1 MTMLKGT
8 WRLVPIA
15 CTAAC
20 YSYTPIQPAAA
31 PPGIDVRARITGAAF
46 DRVAPMLGT
55 FDSRILVGNVV
66 ENNNGSMM
74 LEVPNGAAPN
84 VPSDVVQTHARIPLS
99 PNDLVSLE
107 ERKLSVP
114 RTLLL
119 TGGIVAVVGAAAGLA
134 LRSGADPQPG
144 NVTPEPPP
152 ITRIPIFR
160 FHF

>member
-1 MTMLKGT
+1 MLKRT
-8 WRLVPIA
+8 WRFVPIA

-20 YSYTPIQPAAA
+20 YSYTPIQPASA
-31 PPGIDVRARITGAAF
+31 PTGIDVRARITGAAF

-84 VPSDVVQTHARIPLS
+84 VPTDVVQTHARIPLS
-99 PNDLVSLE
+99 PGDLVSLE
-107 ERKLSVP
+107 QRKLDKV
-114 RTLLL
+114 RTILLV
-119 TGGIVAVVGAAAGLA
+119 GSIVAVVGVGAGVA

-144 NVTPEPPP
+144 NITPEPPP
-152 ITRIPIFR
+152 VTRIPVFR

>member
-1 MTMLKGT
+1 ME
-8 WRLVPIA
+8 
-15 CTAAC
+15 
-20 YSYTPIQPAAA
+20 
-31 PPGIDVRARITGAAF
+31 VRARITGAAF

-55 FDSRILVGNVV
+55 FDSRILLGSVV

-84 VPSDVVQTHARIPLS
+84 VSADVVQTHARIPLS
-99 PNDLVSLE
+99 ASDLVSLE
-107 ERKLSVP
+107 HRKLDKP
-114 RTLLL
+114 RTILLA
-119 TGGIVAVVGAAAGLA
+119 GSIVAVVAAGAGLA

-144 NVTPEPPP
+144 NITPEPPP

>member
-1 MTMLKGT
+1 MHREG
-8 WRLVPIA
+8 
-15 CTAAC
+15 
-20 YSYTPIQPAAA
+20 
-31 PPGIDVRARITGAAF
+31 D
-46 DRVAPMLGT
+46 
-55 FDSRILVGNVV
+55 VV
-66 ENNNGSMM
+66 EG
-74 LEVPNGAAPN
+74 LESGEGLG
-84 VPSDVVQTHARIPLS
+84 H
-99 PNDLVSLE
+99 LVSLE

>member
-1 MTMLKGT
+1 MLKRT
-8 WRLVPIA
+8 WRFVPIA

-20 YSYTPIQPAAA
+20 YSYTAIEPAAA
-31 PPGIDVRARITGAAF
+31 PAGIDVRARITGAAF

-84 VPSDVVQTHARIPLS
+84 VPTDVVQTHARIPLS
-99 PNDLVSLE
+99 PGDLVSLE
-107 ERKLSVP
+107 QRKLDKV
-114 RTLLL
+114 RTVLLA
-119 TGGIVAVVGAAAGLA
+119 GSIVAVVAVGAGVA

-144 NVTPEPPP
+144 NITPDPPP